1 MKLKRKIKKMKF
13 KQERGELGITN
24 EDMKRKSIIYTQ
36 VNKRKVTTKGTELS

>member
-13 KQERGELGITN
+13 KQRGELGITN